1 MIIFVTDMKKI
12 FAALLSGLLLAFS
25 WPAIG
30 FFPLIFFAF
39 VPLLILENKAEN
51 GKKIFGYSYI
61 SFLVFN
67 IITTYWVW
75 YATPA
80 GAFFAFLVN
89 SLLMAIAFY
98 LFHRIKKTTNNR
110 LGYLAFIV
118 CWLAFEYL
126 HLNWDLSWPWLT
138 LGNVFANVPSIV
150 QWYEYTG
157 ILGGSLWVLL
167 VNVLV
172 FQLVTSKKKVKAV
185 LLPLFFLLTPMV
197 FSYYIYLSQS
207 YYANED
213 KTINTLI
220 IQPNVDPYTDKFN
233 VGYDEQ
239 LTNFIVLA
247 KSKLNQET
255 ELLIGPETA
264 LQEGIWENRIEAT
277 YSIRAFRELQKE
289 FSNLNI
295 LVGSST
301 YRMFGH
307 GEQKTAT
314 ARQIRNEDIFYDAYN
329 SVIFI
334 PDSGDVEVY
343 HKTKLVPGAEKTP
356 FPMVL
361 DKLADLMLDFGGI
374 SGSLG
379 SENKAY
385 QFAVDSK
392 IITPLICYESIYG
405 DLHKRNT
412 NLIAIITND
421 GWWKNTAGY
430 KQHFAYAGLRAIEQ
444 RKSIIRSAN
453 TGISG
458 VINAKGKVLEK
469 TNWDEETCI
478 ATEVNL
484 NNEKTFYGVFGD
496 YIGRLSVFLVAM
508 LFMVFFVAGRLKK
521 YKSHSI

>member
-12 FAALLSGLLLAFS
+12 FLSLLSGLLLAFS

-30 FFPLIFFAF
+30 VFPLIFFAF
-39 VPLLILENKAEN
+39 VPILILEYQAEN

-61 SFLVFN
+61 SFLIFN

-75 YATPA
+75 YSTPL
-80 GAFFAFLVN
+80 GAIFAFLVN
-89 SLLMAIAFY
+89 SLLMTIAFY
-98 LFHRIKKTTNNR
+98 VFHRIKKATNNR

-138 LGNVFANVPSIV
+138 LGNVFAESTSYV

-157 ILGGSLWVLL
+157 VLGGSFWVLL
-167 VNVLV
+167 MNLLV
-172 FQLVTSKKKVKAV
+172 FRLVKSKQKIK
-185 LLPLFFLLTPMV
+185 LFLLNLLFLLVPMFV
-197 FSYYIYLSQS
+197 SYYLDLSQS
-207 YYANED
+207 YSAVED

-220 IQPNVDPYTDKFN
+220 IQPNIDPYTHKFH
-233 VGYDEQ
+233 VGYEQQ

-264 LQEGIWENRIEAT
+264 LQEGVWENRIEAT

-289 FSNLNI
+289 FPNLNI

-301 YRMFGH
+301 YRMFEH

-329 SVIFI
+329 SAIFI

-356 FPMVL
+356 FPIVL

-379 SENKAY
+379 SENKEY

-405 DLHKRNT
+405 DLQKRNT

-430 KQHFAYAGLRAIEQ
+430 KQHFSYAGLRAIEQ

-458 VINAKGKVLEK
+458 VINAKGAVLEK

-478 ATEVNL
+478 VTEVNL
-484 NNEKTFYGVFGD
+484 NNEKTFYGEFGD
-496 YIGRLSVFLVAM
+496 YIGRLSVFLFAM
-508 LFMVFFVAGRLKK
+508 LFMVVFVAGVLKK
-521 YKSHSI
+521 